1 MSSEPDPPEDAPRDA
16 LLRVDIITIFPEMV
30 RNAASCSI
38 LGRAQTA
45 GKLDLRVHDL
55 RDHAGGRHRATDDAP
70 FGGGAG
76 MVMLPAPLFAAIEA
90 ATRGGKPGG
99 AISVLLMAPDGEPF
113 TQRLAQDLSESSRF
127 VMVCGHYEG
136 IDERVRERM
145 VTREVSVGDYV
156 LTGGELPALVIL
168 DATARLLPGVLGND
182 ASPHEESFGD
192 EAGLVLEYPHYT
204 RPAEFQGM
212 AVPEVLLSGHHANIA
227 KWRRQMALV
236 RTRARRPDLW
246 EKLLPTLGKVD
257 RKLLDAYD
265 TDALEQQEKI

>member
-1 MSSEPDPPEDAPRDA
+1 MTSEAGKA
-16 LLRVDIITIFPEMV
+16 SLRVDIITIFPEMV

-45 GKLDLRVHDL
+45 GKLDMRVHDL
-55 RDHAGGRHRATDDAP
+55 RDYAEGRHRATDDTP

-76 MVMLPAPLFAAIEA
+76 MVMLPGPLFSAIESVV
-90 ATRGGKPGG
+90 RDEGGENVP
-99 AISVLLMAPDGEPF
+99 VLLMAPDGERF
-113 TQRLAQDLSESSRF
+113 SQKMAWELSESKRF

-136 IDERVRERM
+136 LDERVRER
-145 VTREVSVGDYV
+145 VITREVSVGDYV

-168 DATARLLPGVLGND
+168 DAAARLLPGVLGND
-182 ASPHEESFGD
+182 TSAHEETFGD
-192 EAGLVLEYPHYT
+192 EAGLLLEYPHYT
-204 RPAEFQGM
+204 RPSDFRGM
-212 AVPEVLLSGHHANIA
+212 TVPEVLLSGHHANIA

-246 EKLLPTLGKVD
+246 EKLLPTLGKAD

-265 TDALEQQEKI
+265 ADADKQNKDVAV

>member
-1 MSSEPDPPEDAPRDA
+1 MSSEEKEPS
-16 LLRVDIITIFPEMV
+16 LRVDIITIFQEMV

-55 RDHAGGRHRATDDAP
+55 RDYSEGRHRSTDDYP

-76 MVMLPAPLFAAIEA
+76 MVMLPGPLFSAIESVTA
-90 ATRGGKPGG
+90 DSPGE
-99 AISVLLMAPDGEPF
+99 AVPVLLMAPDGEPF
-113 TQRLAQDLSESSRF
+113 SQKLARELSESGRF

-136 IDERVRERM
+136 LDERVRERLI
-145 VTREVSVGDYV
+145 TREVSIGDYV

-168 DATARLLPGVLGND
+168 DAATRLLPGVLGNE
-182 ASPHEESFGD
+182 ASPHEETFGD
-192 EAGLVLEYPHYT
+192 DAGLLLEYPHYT
-204 RPAEFQGM
+204 RPSDFRGM
-212 AVPEVLLSGHHANIA
+212 PVPEVLLSGHHANIT

-246 EKLLPTLGKVD
+246 EKLLPTLEKAD

-265 TDALEQQEKI
+265 AAAREQNNDVAA

>member
-1 MSSEPDPPEDAPRDA
+1 MSSEASEASEPS
-16 LLRVDIITIFPEMV
+16 LRVDIITIFPEMV

-55 RDHAGGRHRATDDAP
+55 REYTEGRHRSTDDYP

-76 MVMLPAPLFAAIEA
+76 MVMLPAPLFSAIESVTEDA
-90 ATRGGKPGG
+90 SGDRVP
-99 AISVLLMAPDGEPF
+99 VLLMAPDGEPF
-113 TQRLAQDLSESSRF
+113 SQKMARELSESGRF

-136 IDERVRERM
+136 LDERVRERLI
-145 VTREVSVGDYV
+145 TREVSLGDYV

-168 DATARLLPGVLGND
+168 DAAARLLPGVLGNA

-192 EAGLVLEYPHYT
+192 ESGLVLEYPHYT
-204 RPAEFQGM
+204 RPADFRGM
-212 AVPEVLLSGHHANIA
+212 PVPEVLLSGHHGNIA

-246 EKLLPTLGKVD
+246 EKLLPTLDKAD

-265 TDALEQQEKI
+265 ADAE